1 MILADKTLRDDTY
14 MKDCKHDRKSNKSDE
29 ISLNQ
34 IITNQIVPKSKL
46 LQKWWSCCYLVEWS
60 EVKIRIE

>member
-46 LQKWWSCCYLVEWS
+46 LQK
-60 EVKIRIE
+60 